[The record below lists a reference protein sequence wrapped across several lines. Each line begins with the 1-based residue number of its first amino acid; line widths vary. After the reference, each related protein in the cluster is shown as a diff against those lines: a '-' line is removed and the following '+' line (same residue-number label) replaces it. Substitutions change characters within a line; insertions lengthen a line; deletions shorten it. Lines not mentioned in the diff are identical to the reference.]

1 MSEEEQPIVIPK
13 LVEELKRA
21 LKAAGKTYAELAH
34 FLGVSEPAVK
44 RTFSEQNF
52 TLDRFVLA
60 CEFASVSLGEICQRV
75 DERPPPISKLT
86 VEQEEELFTD
96 IKLLLMANLV
106 LNHWRFAEI
115 ISTFEFDEHEAIRL
129 LARLDRMRML
139 ELLPGN
145 DYKLLVSRN
154 FSWRPNGP
162 VQRFFNK
169 YVQGPFFDAQFD
181 QPGEKLQ
188 FASGMLSKAN
198 FVRFHQGM
206 QKLAQEFDELVR
218 EDVELPLS
226 ERHTCSMVLAIR
238 PWAFPPFARYRRKP
252 SDKSLK

>member
-1 MSEEEQPIVIPK
+1 MSEDTPVVIPK

-21 LKAAGKTYAELAH
+21 LKGAGKTYAELAT
-34 FLGVSEPAVK
+34 FLDISEPAVK

-60 CEFASVSLGEICQRV
+60 CEFAGVSLGELCQRV
-75 DERPPPISKLT
+75 DERPPPVSKLT

-106 LNHWRFAEI
+106 LNRWSFIEI
-115 ISTFEFDEHEAIRL
+115 VSTFEFDEHEAIRL

-139 ELLPGN
+139 ELQPGN
-145 DYKLLVSRN
+145 AYKLLVSRN
-154 FSWRPNGP
+154 FSWRPDGP

-169 YVQGPFFDAQFD
+169 YVQSAFFDTHFD
-181 QPGEKLQ
+181 QAGEKLL
-188 FASGMLSKAN
+188 FSSGMLSKAN
-198 FVRFHQGM
+198 FVRFHQAM
-206 QKLAQEFDELVR
+206 DKLAQEFDELNR
-218 EDVELPLS
+218 EDAVLPLA

-238 PWAFPPFARYRRKP
+238 PWAFPPFLRYRRKP